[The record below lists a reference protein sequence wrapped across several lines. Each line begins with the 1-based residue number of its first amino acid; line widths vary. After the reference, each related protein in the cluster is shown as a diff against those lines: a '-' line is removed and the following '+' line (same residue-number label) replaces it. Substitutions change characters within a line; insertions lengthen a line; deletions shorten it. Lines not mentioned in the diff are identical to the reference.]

1 MADIQ
6 DPNDAL
12 RSLDAPHGQQVDSYD
27 FTSPDVSLDP
37 FSNNWEGA
45 GFDWSGSW
53 LLNV

>member
-12 RSLDAPHGQQVDSYD
+12 RSLDAPPGQQADTYD
-27 FTSPDVSLDP
+27 FASLDVSLDP